1 MDKQNESQRETW
13 YRATAPRQRFPW
25 HRVLLAVEI
34 VLVSVWWACAFYG
47 AWTLVSRWIGGG
59 E

>member
-1 MDKQNESQRETW
+1 MGDAQRETW
-13 YRATAPRQRFPW
+13 YRATAPRRRFPW

>member
-1 MDKQNESQRETW
+1 MSESQREIW
-13 YRATAPRQRFPW
+13 YRATAPIRRFPW

-34 VLVSVWWACAFYG
+34 VLVSVWWVCFFWG
-47 AWTLVSRWIGGG
+47 VWTLLSRWIGGG